1 MQSLCVQES
10 QSKLEEQQLKHQTYT
25 AVPDEYH
32 RGSLK
37 GISAT
42 IKEIDQETT
51 SSSSEHSAEG
61 VDFNDD
67 LDTSDVMSQ
76 LDDLEAEMMS
86 ALEDSDLEYFDDE
99 DFPDNFPDNE
109 DMIEVGALDLN
120 SEVPDFVM
128 RRDDDRRT
136 PVSDAP
142 LTIEEATPTHV
153 DHTPSHVNG
162 VADDNGVSAR
172 EKMNMAKKEQM
183 RRKSMM

>member
-183 RRKSMM
+183 RRKSIM